1 MDLDMPLE
9 DPTTEEDFKK
19 FEMKVDKVYK
29 MLEELTC
36 ADKGKVKDAEAKI
49 DKFLE
54 ENKTE
59 QEAAHKEVKV
69 RNDRTVINKDKNADN
84 VKKANE
90 LKELGNEAFRQ
101 SDFQKAVEYYTS
113 AVMAKDDNPILYTN
127 RAQALLKLGRYLEA
141 SHDCRQAIKLKP
153 DLIKAYI
160 HLSKGLKEMGEF
172 QEAIDILEKAED
184 VSEEQANVVKKYKMD
199 MIQEQKKAFLELDG
213 GK

>member
-1 MDLDMPLE
+1 M
-9 DPTTEEDFKK
+9 
-19 FEMKVDKVYK
+19 
-29 MLEELTC
+29 
-36 ADKGKVKDAEAKI
+36 
-49 DKFLE
+49 
-54 ENKTE
+54 
-59 QEAAHKEVKV
+59 
-69 RNDRTVINKDKNADN
+69 INKDKNADN
-84 VKKANE
+84 AKKANE

-101 SDFQKAVEYYTS
+101 SDFPKAVEYYTS
-113 AVMAKDDNPILYTN
+113 AVMAKDDNPIFYTN

-172 QEAIDILEKAED
+172 QEAIDTLEKAED
-184 VSEEQANVVKKYKMD
+184 ISEEQANVVKKYKMD